1 MSFDSFEEFQ
11 AEVNSLHLDGHYF
24 RALELILNNKERFPS
39 RYGLINYWLISLYSL
54 TGDTRHALKTFG
66 QTLSSGFWFSD
77 FLLRKNPD
85 LQSLQGLEQFEGLVA
100 LNRENRTLDESHKFP
115 LLILRSESACLS
127 SAEPCPI
134 LLVIHSYAATAA
146 DSLDFWRAASEA
158 GYLVAAPQS
167 SQALWKGAYIWDDL
181 ETSTSEIVGHLQSIQ
196 DKYEIDPEHIII
208 SGIRKGA
215 ELCVKLA
222 LSGTIQAKG
231 FILIN
236 PDFSFM
242 YKPDPFNLENQ
253 TNYPEK
259 EHEGWNLRGYIINGE
274 NTASQKENLLE
285 AFTNSMLEL
294 GIVCNLDYV
303 PNAAY
308 EHIPGYDPFLLRAID
323 FISQD

>member
-11 AEVNSLHLDGHYF
+11 AEVSSLHLDGNYN

-54 TGDTRHALKTFG
+54 TGDTGHALKSLG

-85 LQSLQGLEQFEGLVA
+85 LQSLQGMEQFEGLVA
-100 LNRENRTLDESHKFP
+100 LNRKNRTLDESHQFP
-115 LLILRSESACLS
+115 LLILRSEGACLS
-127 SAEPCPI
+127 SAEPCPL

-146 DSLDFWRAASEA
+146 DSLHFWRAASEA

-181 ETSTSEIVGHLQSIQ
+181 LTSTSEIVGLLQSIR

-222 LSGTIQAKG
+222 LTGTIQAKG

-236 PDFSFM
+236 PDFSFIL
-242 YKPDPFNLENQ
+242 KQDPFYFENQ

-259 EHEGWNLRGYIINGE
+259 ENEEWNLRGYIINGE
-274 NTASQKENLLE
+274 NTASQRENLLE

-294 GIVCNLDYV
+294 GIVCNSAVV
-303 PNAAY
+303 PGAAY
-308 EHIPGYDPFLLRAID
+308 DHIPDYDPFLLRAID
-323 FISQD
+323 FIAQD